1 MADGSKTKLYLSIA
15 RYQLELALH
24 DVQPEE
30 EYLCEELEEVL
41 FALRVLQDKVYAEEA
56 LLRDRDALQSLFESG
71 IGEHLNGE

>member
-41 FALRVLQDKVYAEEA
+41 FALRVLQDKVYAE
-56 LLRDRDALQSLFESG
+56 
-71 IGEHLNGE
+71 